1 MTKIVSFEELG
12 ADPDQNADQIVVYAK
27 EVDGVTQLYGRASD
41 GTIYQLTPVK
51 PTRVWSYPVVNGNV
65 DSGVPFLTINGF
77 QTTLG
82 KRYTFVATGSFFGN
96 AGTAGDVLDLAL
108 FVIQDSGKAAIQI
121 THAISYV
128 PSDVNTNNASAVL
141 AGQGSLVGDGNTHD
155 YTMYVFWN
163 TSATWT
169 VVTGGG
175 AASWLTIIETD
186 NEQ

>member
-51 PTRVWSYPVVNGNV
+51 PTRVWSYPVVNGDV
-65 DSGVPFLTINGF
+65 ASGVPFLTINGF

-82 KRYTFVATGSFFGN
+82 KRYTFIATGSFFG
-96 AGTAGDVLDLAL
+96 AAATPGDILDLSL
-108 FVIQDSGKAAIQI
+108 FVIQDSGKPAIQI

-128 PSDVNTNNASAVL
+128 PSETDDDASAVL

-163 TSATWT
+163 TPATWT